1 MPDGD
6 VRVCFVGDSFV
17 AGLGDSSGLGWV
29 GRVTVAGLARGL
41 PLTAYNLGVRRDTSV
56 LVSERIGREVRPR
69 LEPASDPRVVVSF
82 GVNDTVLEEG
92 AARVASADTVAALE
106 RSLLAVAPAR
116 MLLVGPPA
124 VDDDAH
130 NERLDALNGVLRTKS
145 SRLGLAFVDSFSGTA
160 TDATWRQQVRAG
172 DGYHPDAAGY
182 RRLAELVGGPV
193 LDWLSREVPGA
204 TSPR

>member
-1 MPDGD
+1 MPDRD
-6 VRVCFVGDSFV
+6 VRVCFVGDSYV

-69 LEPASDPRVVVSF
+69 LAPASDPRVVVSF
-82 GVNDTVLEEG
+82 GVNDTVVEEG
-92 AARVASADTVAALE
+92 VVRVSGADTVAALE
-106 RSLLAVAPAR
+106 RSIAAVAPAHV
-116 MLLVGPPA
+116 LLVGPPA

-130 NERLDALNGVLRTKS
+130 AERIDALNEVLRE
-145 SRLGLAFVDSFSGTA
+145 RALLLGVGFVDSFTETS
-160 TDATWRQQVRAG
+160 TDALWREQVRDG

-182 RRLAELVGGPV
+182 QRLAEIVGGPV
-193 LDWLSREVPGA
+193 LDWLSREAPGA
-204 TSPR
+204 T